1 MLRPG
6 PSERSGRRASS
17 TTPFTGRMRKIPPAS
32 SLRTFSPA
40 PSWSRP
46 MPLIQIT
53 LLKGRTTDQKRR
65 IAQRMTD
72 VLVEEAKTAKEGVV
86 VTFVD
91 VEKDSYAR
99 GGELMLDKK

>member
-1 MLRPG
+1 
-6 PSERSGRRASS
+6 
-17 TTPFTGRMRKIPPAS
+17 
-32 SLRTFSPA
+32 
-40 PSWSRP
+40 

-53 LLKGRTTDQKRR
+53 LLKGRTTEQKRR

-86 VTFVD
+86 VTFID

>member
-1 MLRPG
+1 
-6 PSERSGRRASS
+6 
-17 TTPFTGRMRKIPPAS
+17 
-32 SLRTFSPA
+32 
-40 PSWSRP
+40 

-53 LLKGRTTDQKRR
+53 LLKGRTTEQKRR

-72 VLVEEAKTAKEGVV
+72 VLVEETKTAKEGVV

>member
-1 MLRPG
+1 
-6 PSERSGRRASS
+6 
-17 TTPFTGRMRKIPPAS
+17 
-32 SLRTFSPA
+32 
-40 PSWSRP
+40 

-53 LLKGRTTDQKRR
+53 LLKGRTTEQKRR

-72 VLVEEAKTAKEGVV
+72 VLAEEAKTAKEGVV

-91 VEKDSYAR
+91 VDKDSYAR